1 MNDFYYWLQ
10 RELEQELNK
19 VYKKIHRIGIFSNRF
34 YIWFMNNDDSIS
46 IPLNVMEDIYSSGKS
61 IKELITIIDSKYIA
75 RIKKYTEDSANGNR

>member
-34 YIWFMNNDDSIS
+34 YIWFLNNDDSIS
-46 IPLNVMEDIYSSGKS
+46 IRLNVMEDIYSSGKS

-75 RIKKYTEDSANGNR
+75 RIKKYTEDSASDNR

>member
-34 YIWFMNNDDSIS
+34 YIRFLNNDDSIS
-46 IPLNVMEDIYSSGKS
+46 IPLDVMENIYDNEKS
-61 IKELITIIDSKYIA
+61 IKQLVAVIDNAYLA
-75 RIKKYTEDSANGNR
+75 RIKK

>member
-34 YIWFMNNDDSIS
+34 YIWFLNNDDSIS
-46 IPLNVMEDIYSSGKS
+46 IPLDVRENIYDNEKS
-61 IKELITIIDSKYIA
+61 IKQLVAVIDNAYLA
-75 RIKKYTEDSANGNR
+75 RIKK

>member
-34 YIWFMNNDDSIS
+34 YIWFLNNDDSIS
-46 IPLNVMEDIYSSGKS
+46 IPLDVMENLYDNEKS
-61 IKELITIIDSKYIA
+61 IKQLVAVIDNAYLA
-75 RIKKYTEDSANGNR
+75 RIKK

>member
-34 YIWFMNNDDSIS
+34 YIWFLNNDDSIS
-46 IPLNVMEDIYSSGKS
+46 IPLNVMESIYDNEKS
-61 IKELITIIDSKYIA
+61 IKQLVAVIDDTYLA
-75 RIKKYTEDSANGNR
+75 RIKK

>member
-34 YIWFMNNDDSIS
+34 YIWFLNNDDSIS

-75 RIKKYTEDSANGNR
+75 RIKKYTEDSASGNR

>member
-34 YIWFMNNDDSIS
+34 YIWFLNNDDSIS
-46 IPLNVMEDIYSSGKS
+46 IPLDVMENIYDNEKS
-61 IKELITIIDSKYIA
+61 IKQLVAVIDNAYLA
-75 RIKKYTEDSANGNR
+75 RIKK